1 MNGDDTASA
10 DVMTAPRHAAPV
22 TGAERIASLDTLRG
36 VAVLGILVMNI
47 YWFAMPQMAYG
58 NPLAMGGTELH
69 NLGTWFVTHILFDLK
84 FMGIFAMLFGAGL
97 VLMSRR
103 AEERAAPFGR
113 IYFRR
118 QLSLLLIGAIHAY
131 LIWSGDILFG
141 YAAIGMAVYVF
152 RNARPGTLV
161 IASILL
167 LSVTAA
173 GMHGL
178 SDLVEEMRDRAAE
191 YTERQ
196 AGGEELDAEQRR
208 LIEQWERTRMFLAP
222 GEEEKRRDLEA
233 HLGSYADLL
242 EYRVPQVIG
251 MQQGMLL
258 FYGWRIAG
266 LMCLGMALMKL
277 GILSAEKPT
286 AFYRRLMLFGYGLGL
301 PLTVFSGLDLY
312 AHGFEPFYTMRHGML
327 ANYVGSV
334 IVALGHVGLVILI
347 LKTGF
352 VRGLV
357 ARFAA
362 VGRMA
367 LSNYLL
373 HSVILTTVF
382 YGYGLGLYGEVP
394 RFWQM
399 GFVVAV
405 VGLQLVLSPWWLT
418 RYRFGPVEWAWRS
431 LTYWERQPMRRRA
444 GA

>member
-1 MNGDDTASA
+1 MDGDGTAGVSS
-10 DVMTAPRHAAPV
+10 TAALSHAGPV

-47 YWFAMPQMAYG
+47 YFFAMPLMAYG

-69 NLGTWFVTHILFDLK
+69 NLGTWFVTHTLFDQK

-103 AEERAAPFGR
+103 AAERAVPFGR
-113 IYFRR
+113 IYLRR
-118 QLSLLLIGAIHAY
+118 QFWLLLIGMIHAY

-141 YAAIGMAVYVF
+141 YAAVGIAVYVL
-152 RNARPGTLV
+152 RNAKSRTLF
-161 IASILL
+161 IAAFLL
-167 LSVTAA
+167 MSVTAI

-178 SDLVEEMRDRAAE
+178 SYMMEDLRNKAAE
-191 YTERQ
+191 YTELQ
-196 AGGEELDAEQRR
+196 SSGEELDEEQRR
-208 LIEQWERTRMFLAP
+208 LVEQWEQTRVYLAP
-222 GEEEKRRDLEA
+222 GDEEKQRDLEA
-233 HLGSYADLL
+233 HHGSYADVL
-242 EYRVPQVIG
+242 EFRVPQVIG
-251 MQQGMLL
+251 IQQGVLM

-277 GILSAEKPT
+277 GILSAEKP
-286 AFYRRLMLFGYGLGL
+286 ASFYRRLMLFGYGLGL
-301 PLTVFSGLDLY
+301 PLTVYSGLDLY
-312 AHGFEPFYTMRHGML
+312 AHSFEPFYTMRYGML
-327 ANYVGSV
+327 ANYIGSI
-334 IVALGHVGLVILI
+334 IVALGHIGLVILV

-352 VRGLV
+352 VRGLM

-373 HSVILTTVF
+373 HSIILTTVF
-382 YGYGLGLYGEVP
+382 YGYGLGLYGKVP

-405 VGLQLVLSPWWLT
+405 VGLQLLLSPWWLA
-418 RYRFGPVEWAWRS
+418 RYRFGPVEWLWRS
-431 LTYWERQPMRRRA
+431 LTYWQRQPMRRRA